1 MTTHTAPGAD
11 QGAGPQDGDER
22 GATPSLLARLTRATA
37 TLDGPLAVVDLDRF
51 DANADELL
59 ARAGGVPV
67 RVASKSVRVRS
78 LVARAGE
85 RGFQGVMAYS
95 VREALWLVE
104 SGVRDVLVGYPSVDR
119 GALAAL
125 ARHEAGRRE
134 VTL

>member
-85 RGFQGVMAYS
+85 RGFQGVRAYS
-95 VREALWLVE
+95 
-104 SGVRDVLVGYPSVDR
+104 
-119 GALAAL
+119 
-125 ARHEAGRRE
+125 
-134 VTL
+134 